1 MLFRQDRPQHADSL
15 EGRTIVSKRS
25 VTSADVRGRRVLCRS
40 DLNVPFEGGTISD
53 DTRIRSAL
61 PTVQWL
67 RDQGARIVLCSHLG
81 RPKGKVVED
90 LRLAPVAERL
100 SRLLRQEVIAVP
112 SITGAEAV
120 QAVASMLDG
129 DIVLLENLRFDP
141 REEKNDPEFAAEL
154 ATLADIYVN
163 DAFGAAHRAH
173 ASTEGVAHL
182 LPAYLGLLMQQE
194 INTLGKLLTDPERP
208 FAAII
213 GGAKVSDKI
222 AVLHNLLARVDALL
236 IGGGMANTFLLAQG
250 KEVGTSLV
258 EEDRVRTASNILET
272 ARQRGVDVLLPG
284 DVVVARD
291 IKANSGTVKSVAQI
305 SADEAIFDIGPD
317 TAQRYADTI
326 STQKTIFWNGPL
338 GVTENPAFRMGTRVV
353 AQAVANSAGFTIV
366 GGGDSVG
373 AIEDLGYTDR
383 IDHISTGGGAS
394 LEFLEGRALPGIA
407 AIPDEGE
414 AG

>member
-1 MLFRQDRPQHADSL
+1 M
-15 EGRTIVSKRS
+15 TKRS
-25 VTSADVRGRRVLCRS
+25 VASADVRGKRVLCRV
-40 DLNVPFEGGTISD
+40 DLNVPLEGGAIGD

-61 PTVQWL
+61 PTIEWL
-67 RDQGARIVLCSHLG
+67 RDRGARVVLCSHLG

-90 LRLAPVAERL
+90 LRLAPVAEHL
-100 SRLLRQEVIAVP
+100 SRLLGQEVIAIP
-112 SITGAEAV
+112 TITGTDAF
-120 QAVASMLDG
+120 QAIGSIQDG

-154 ATLADIYVN
+154 AALADLYIN

-173 ASTEGVAHL
+173 ASTEGIAHL
-182 LPAYLGLLMQQE
+182 LPAYLGLLMQEE

-208 FAAII
+208 FTAII

-222 AVLHNLLARVDALL
+222 AVLQNLVTRVDALL
-236 IGGGMANTFLLAQG
+236 IGGGMANTFLLSQG
-250 KEVGTSLV
+250 KEVGASLV
-258 EEDRVRTASNILET
+258 EEDRVGTAKDILET
-272 ARQRGVDVLLPG
+272 ARQRGVDVLLPD

-291 IKANSGTVKSVAQI
+291 IDAPEGTVKPVGQI

-338 GVTENPAFRMGTRVV
+338 GVTENPAFSMGTRVV
-353 AQAVANSAGFTIV
+353 AEAVANSVGFTVV
-366 GGGDSVG
+366 GGGDSAG
-373 AIEDLGYTDR
+373 AIEDLGYTSR

-394 LEFLEGRALPGIA
+394 LEFLESRTLPGIA

-414 AG
+414 AE